1 MPLRVLTIR
10 HAIAAD
16 APSPGAP
23 DELRPL
29 TDKGKGKMRDA
40 AEGLAHVM
48 GKDRPDAI
56 VSSPLVRARQTAEIV
71 ADVLGLKDIENADAL
86 AAGAG
91 AAAILRWLSRRRP
104 AGQLLAIVG
113 HEPDLSTFIGLAIS
127 GEPRSIIELKKGACC
142 LIEFD
147 SAVRT
152 GAAQLVWAM
161 QPGQLR
167 KLAADDQ

>member
-1 MPLRVLTIR
+1 MPLRVLVIR

-16 APSPGAP
+16 APSPGPP

-29 TDKGKGKMRDA
+29 TDKGKRKMRRA
-40 AEGLAHVM
+40 AEGLARVL
-48 GKDRPDAI
+48 GKDRPDTIAT
-56 VSSPLVRARQTAEIV
+56 SPLVRARQTADIV
-71 ADVLGLKDIENADAL
+71 ADVLGVTQVEPADAL

-104 AGQLLAIVG
+104 AGELLAIVG

-127 GEPRSIIELKKGACC
+127 GEPRSVIELKKGANC
-142 LIEFD
+142 LIEFP
-147 SAVRT
+147 SAVRA
-152 GAAQLVWAM
+152 GAAQLRWAL

-167 KLAADDQ
+167 MLAGDDG